1 MTERNRR
8 TAELLRMRRVQLRL
22 AQNDL
27 RARGGPS
34 PDTVVKFETGR
45 IAENPQ
51 FRTLAAF
58 DTSLDW
64 EPGSTRAVL
73 DGGSPV
79 PIDRY
84 SKVQL
89 TGPESIQP
97 HVVSHAEE
105 WVAVPRTMI
114 QELAL
119 ASNRLIGELASAQMD
134 SETAERVSQLTAS
147 LAALTATS
155 EQVTRAIAR

>member
-1 MTERNRR
+1 MSERNRR

-51 FRTLAAF
+51 FRTLVAF

-73 DGGSPV
+73 DGGTPT

-84 SKVQL
+84 SKVKL
-89 TGPESIQP
+89 STPESVQA
-97 HVVSHAEE
+97 HVVEHTDE

-119 ASNRLIGELASAQMD
+119 AANQLIGELVSAEMD
-134 SETAERVSQLTAS
+134 SDTAERVGQLSAS
-147 LAALTATS
+147 LAALTATH
-155 EQVTRAIAR
+155 EQVTRAIAQ